1 MSLITSN
8 ALSRVVFPSSSQ
20 LTRVPPDSIWNSWV
34 IFKWLCL
41 CLKSTRWKSL
51 FSIKPTD
58 LVTAVCV
65 RRLCK
70 LFQCLFPSA
79 AHPSVFPQ
87 HFLVCPP
94 SKPHLDSLLTP
105 LAVFASLHLLH
116 RCITFL
122 GQSYFK
128 LPVLILHCT
137 SYYSFS
143 SNEQLCFNSASVMP
157 HFCLLFS
164 TGWKPRNL
172 QDISILYWNVKHVEP
187 VQK

>member
-1 MSLITSN
+1 MS
-8 ALSRVVFPSSSQ
+8 
-20 LTRVPPDSIWNSWV
+20 
-34 IFKWLCL
+34 
-41 CLKSTRWKSL
+41 LKSTRWNSL

-58 LVTAVCV
+58 LVTSVCV

-70 LFQCLFPSA
+70 LFQWLFPSA

-87 HFLVCPP
+87 HLLVCPP

-137 SYYSFS
+137 SYYNFS
-143 SNEQLCFNSASVMP
+143 SNEQLCSSVSPLCLTSACYSQLVGSLVTCKISAFYIEMLNMLNQFRSRHLSSDTASISNVNKNS
-157 HFCLLFS
+157 
-164 TGWKPRNL
+164 
-172 QDISILYWNVKHVEP
+172 
-187 VQK
+187 